1 MYHKFQSYDVWFL
14 RYQAWQIKFFV
25 ILDQFLPFYPYKN
38 PKKGKFWKNEKM
50 PLEISSFY
58 INVPKIMIICYTIL
72 EIWCVTDVILIF
84 YFGLFF
90 FPFTPL
96 TTLKNQDFKETKKT
110 PGDIIILHMC
120 TKNNYHIMHSSWN
133 MLGDR
138 WRDRQTEKVTYRGE
152 FPT

>member
-14 RYQAWQIKFFV
+14 RYQAWQIEFFV
-25 ILDQFLPFYPYKN
+25 ILDHFLPFYPYKN
-38 PKKGKFWKNEKM
+38 PKKAKFWKNEKM

-72 EIWCVTDVILIF
+72 EIWCATDVILIF
-84 YFGLFF
+84 YFGIFF
-90 FPFTPL
+90 PPFTPL

-138 WRDRQTEKVTYRGE
+138 WRDRQMEKVTYRGE